1 MVTRGWGK
9 GQLGRLLAKGSKDE
23 GRSQVGPV
31 HSGTST
37 VNSKFCGF
45 QPKDSAFHV
54 SLHLSDE
61 PSWMPNHRVRGDLPG
76 VD

>member
-1 MVTRGWGK
+1 MKGGVRWG
-9 GQLGRLLAKGSKDE
+9 
-23 GRSQVGPV
+23 PM
-31 HSGTST
+31 HSGTGT

-54 SLHLSDE
+54 SLHLSNE
-61 PSWMPNHRVRGDLPG
+61 PSWMPNHRVSGDLPG